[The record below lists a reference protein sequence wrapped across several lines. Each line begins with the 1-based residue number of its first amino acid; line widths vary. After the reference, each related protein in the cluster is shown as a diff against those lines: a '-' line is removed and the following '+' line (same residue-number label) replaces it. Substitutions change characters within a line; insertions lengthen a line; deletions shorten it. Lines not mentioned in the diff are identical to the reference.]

1 MLERIEHHEGL
12 ALYWWGLALESWYA
26 LRSTGTVSA
35 CERALAH
42 LEGGGRVR
50 LAIRI
55 RARLLASYSLGPT
68 PVHEAVERVAEI
80 RRSEQGALA
89 EAWSN
94 AVLGRLFASQG
105 DIDRAR
111 ELMRGARGVYYDA
124 GQFLTAGGMSMAEAR
139 VELRA
144 GDRGREERVLR
155 EGVELLERIGDRH
168 GYYPTVV
175 LELAK
180 CLYDQGRY
188 DEVERLCGIA
198 RETTQADDLVN
209 YVGLAGLDAGLL
221 AQRDRHEEAGEH
233 ARRAV
238 ELAETSQAEMI
249 RDATGIS
256 CPVRPSG

>member
-1 MLERIEHHEGL
+1 
-12 ALYWWGLALESWYA
+12 
-26 LRSTGTVSA
+26 
-35 CERALAH
+35 
-42 LEGGGRVR
+42 
-50 LAIRI
+50 
-55 RARLLASYSLGPT
+55 
-68 PVHEAVERVAEI
+68 
-80 RRSEQGALA
+80 
-89 EAWSN
+89 
-94 AVLGRLFASQG
+94 
-105 DIDRAR
+105 
-111 ELMRGARGVYYDA
+111 
-124 GQFLTAGGMSMAEAR
+124 MSMAEAR

-238 ELAETSQAEMI
+238 ELAETTDFYETRAWALLMLAETLLLAGRPGEAAEQAAQGLHHF
-249 RDATGIS
+249 DAKGDVTGGFHERGHLAELGIS
-256 CPVRPSG
+256 AR